1 MHSESLE
8 RQLKRHEGLV
18 LHAYQDHL
26 GFWTIG
32 YGRLIDERRGGGISE
47 DEALILLRND
57 INKVERELRSRVT
70 YWHDLPPVKR
80 QALLNM
86 AFQLGVGGLM
96 QFRRMW
102 AAIARRDWDTAAR
115 EALDSRW
122 AQQTPRRANEIAGML
137 RDG

>member
-1 MHSESLE
+1 MVSESLE

-47 DEALILLRND
+47 DEALVLLRND
-57 INKVERELRSRVT
+57 INRVEGDLQSRVT
-70 YWHDLPPVKR
+70 YWHDLPLTKR

-102 AAIARRDWDTAAR
+102 AAIARRDWDAAAR
-115 EALDSRW
+115 EALNSRW
-122 AQQTPRRANEIAGML
+122 AKQTPNRAKEVAEML
-137 RDG
+137 RNG